1 MTFNDKG
8 RCYVVSFTALV
19 FLFSFLLLTIIWD
32 VVGFFSNLW
41 PHHTSGER
49 CEQASLENN
58 KLECCWILF
67 GFFFSPL
74 FHYGKHQCCIHV
86 SPVCFSNVCS
96 NRRSTSSLAFVAL
109 AAFKNKCPVTFRRG
123 RRSSNLFLPPTDER
137 ARPNGRAQILRK
149 DPRNGKAP
157 VQSVCLWWQSQV
169 HYFTGRYSHMICV

>member
-1 MTFNDKG
+1 MLLFFFRICGPTIHLEKG
-8 RCYVVSFTALV
+8 VNRLVSKTT
-19 FLFSFLLLTIIWD
+19 SWS
-32 VVGFFSNLW
+32 VVGFCL
-41 PHHTSGER
+41 
-49 CEQASLENN
+49 
-58 KLECCWILF
+58 

-149 DPRNGKAP
+149 DRRNGKAP